1 MAGSFRKAERRKARL
16 RLGITGPAG
25 AGKTASS
32 LLIAYGLA
40 GSWEKVGLVDTENG
54 SGELYAGGRIGG
66 TEVGSYQVL
75 TLFPPYEPEKY
86 IQAIRAAEDAGL
98 EVVILDSISHAW
110 SGEGGLLDLHGRI
123 ASQGKNNSYTAW
135 RFVTPKH
142 NAFVEAM
149 LGSRI
154 HVIATMRS
162 RMEYVVEKDA
172 KGETTVRRV
181 GLAPVQRDGMEYEF
195 TLVLDLSGEH
205 VAAASKDR
213 TGLFDGQYFVPGPD
227 TGRKLR
233 EWLESAPGTP
243 VPKEEGLG
251 EPRRSEP
258 QAGPEL
264 GAGPREKQRE
274 HLRPVASVMKAYSLD
289 PSQVKTV
296 ARELTGKDRPD
307 QLTAGEAQEVAR
319 VLEKMAAE
327 GLAAK
332 AGHAGASGPAA
343 GR

>member
-1 MAGSFRKAERRKARL
+1 MAVSFRKAERRKARL

-54 SGELYAGGRIGG
+54 SGELYAGGSIGG

-86 IQAIRAAEDAGL
+86 IQAIRAAEEAGL

-162 RMEYVVEKDA
+162 RMEYVV
-172 KGETTVRRV
+172 
-181 GLAPVQRDGMEYEF
+181 
-195 TLVLDLSGEH
+195 
-205 VAAASKDR
+205 
-213 TGLFDGQYFVPGPD
+213 
-227 TGRKLR
+227 
-233 EWLESAPGTP
+233 
-243 VPKEEGLG
+243 
-251 EPRRSEP
+251 
-258 QAGPEL
+258 
-264 GAGPREKQRE
+264 
-274 HLRPVASVMKAYSLD
+274 
-289 PSQVKTV
+289 
-296 ARELTGKDRPD
+296 
-307 QLTAGEAQEVAR
+307 
-319 VLEKMAAE
+319 
-327 GLAAK
+327 
-332 AGHAGASGPAA
+332 
-343 GR
+343 